1 MRQQSNLTYFFNAQ
15 SAALVFE
22 PEIKKEKMKVNSRIR
37 TMIKSRKHMTQ

>member
-15 SAALVFE
+15 IAALVFE
-22 PEIKKEKMKVNSRIR
+22 PEIKEKMKVNSRIR